1 MVKGNE
7 KGRWLTVAQNILGK
21 ELSAKEILRETI
33 SLYANNVVPFLF
45 LYLSV
50 AIIIGLLNVVSF
62 SVIGFRSIALLQSA
76 NEISA
81 SIQTQ
86 IIILVAFLIL
96 FSVIN
101 NFVYSIRDGA
111 SVLLTS
117 NCLISSSCNFRSTI
131 SFVLPKATPLFV
143 TELLVSTIANLVTF
157 LVFRGIVISL
167 TTATFIALIVSFSLA
182 LVVIAVAVML
192 LLTIPT
198 IVLENK
204 SFFASLSRSKTLASY
219 NFSKAF
225 FIWLASWSVSLL
237 AGFVSGTLLL
247 PFDERIATVLSQV
260 VLSIISP
267 IFTISITLLYYSML
281 FKEKTFRQVKS

>member
-1 MVKGNE
+1 LVKGNE

-96 FSVIN
+96 F
-101 NFVYSIRDGA
+101 
-111 SVLLTS
+111 
-117 NCLISSSCNFRSTI
+117 
-131 SFVLPKATPLFV
+131 
-143 TELLVSTIANLVTF
+143 
-157 LVFRGIVISL
+157 
-167 TTATFIALIVSFSLA
+167 
-182 LVVIAVAVML
+182 
-192 LLTIPT
+192 
-198 IVLENK
+198 
-204 SFFASLSRSKTLASY
+204 
-219 NFSKAF
+219 
-225 FIWLASWSVSLL
+225 
-237 AGFVSGTLLL
+237 
-247 PFDERIATVLSQV
+247 
-260 VLSIISP
+260 
-267 IFTISITLLYYSML
+267 
-281 FKEKTFRQVKS
+281 